1 MSWIQRIRP
10 IALDALLFAARWIFG
25 GYMAMEHGLK
35 KFYKWDTIQHDF
47 ANPLGIPDYWSAALT
62 IWAEFY
68 CCILLVLGLFTRF
81 SALTNA
87 ICMLVAAVVVH
98 AGDPMDERE
107 SAFLYFAGFI
117 LLLYTGGGRWSMD
130 YLFRNTRIA
139 KWL

>member
-1 MSWIQRIRP
+1 MNLLQRFKH
-10 IALDALLFAARWIFG
+10 IAGDATLFAARLTFG

-62 IWAEFY
+62 IWAELY
-68 CCILLVLGLFTRF
+68 CCILIVLGLFTRF

-87 ICMLVAAVVVH
+87 ICMLIAALVVH
-98 AGDPMDERE
+98 GGDPMDERE
-107 SAFLYFAGFI
+107 SAFIYFAGFI
-117 LLLYTGGGRWSMD
+117 LLVYTGGGRWSID
-130 YLFRNTRIA
+130 HLLRKTRIA